1 MFDKQNDFLMQSG
14 SLLWFMFIT
23 SHVIF
28 SLELQ
33 DDHETITQDLEHRLL
48 LLFWYCFN

>member
-1 MFDKQNDFLMQSG
+1 MK
-14 SLLWFMFIT
+14 LLWFMFIT

-33 DDHETITQDLEHRLL
+33 EDHETITYDLEHRLL
-48 LLFWYCFN
+48 LLLLFRYCFN